1 MTTAYEDVAAA
12 AALVAFTA
20 AGDTGAWLRV
30 IAEADRRGRLAEL
43 CLATAAQCAS
53 LAGEYFDTDC
63 QTMLDMR
70 ALNALSAAQQG
81 PESV

>member
-1 MTTAYEDVAAA
+1 VTTAYGDVAAA
-12 AALVAFTA
+12 ARLVAA
-20 AGDTGAWLRV
+20 VNAGDTGGWVAIL
-30 IAEADRRGRLAEL
+30 AEAAVRGRLGEL

-70 ALNALSAAQQG
+70 ALDALSAAQQDG
-81 PESV
+81 L